1 MATNTTALI
10 IGAALA
16 ALVLIGVLVVVVRK
30 TRPGRRDDRGAA
42 IADEHALRLRREL
55 LADKSAARAQAAMVE
70 IQTSLQHHD
79 TSYRSEAVTSG
90 DQLNEGRV
98 HRLAG

>member
-10 IGAALA
+10 VVAAMA

-30 TRPGRRDDRGAA
+30 TRPGRRDIRGAA
-42 IADEHALRLRREL
+42 IADEQLRREL
-55 LADKSAARAQAAMVE
+55 LADESAARAQAAMIE

-79 TSYRSEAVTSG
+79 TSYRSEAVTSR

>member
-10 IGAALA
+10 FVAVMA
-16 ALVLIGVLVVVVRK
+16 ALVLIGMLLVVGRK
-30 TRPGRRDDRGAA
+30 TRPKRRDTRGAA
-42 IADEHALRLRREL
+42 LADEHARQLRREL
-55 LADKSAARAQAAMVE
+55 RADEAAARAQAAMVE

-79 TSYRSEAVTSG
+79 TSYRSEAVTSR

>member
-1 MATNTTALI
+1 MATNTTVLI
-10 IGAALA
+10 IVAASG
-16 ALVLIGVLVVVVRK
+16 ALVLFGMLGVVLRK
-30 TRPGRRDDRGAA
+30 TRPGRRDNRSAA
-42 IADEHALRLRREL
+42 IADEHARQLRREV
-55 LADKSAARAQAAMVE
+55 LADEAAARAEEAIIE

-79 TSYRSEAVTSG
+79 TSYRREAVTSR

>member
-1 MATNTTALI
+1 MATNTTTLI
-10 IGAALA
+10 VVAAMA
-16 ALVLIGVLVVVVRK
+16 ALVLIGMLVVVVRN
-30 TRPGRRDDRGAA
+30 TRPGRRDNRGAA
-42 IADEHALRLRREL
+42 IAIEHALQLRREL
-55 LADKSAARAQAAMVE
+55 RADESAARAEAAMVE
-70 IQTSLQHHD
+70 IQTSLRHHD

>member
-1 MATNTTALI
+1 MATNTTVLIVVALT
-10 IGAALA
+10 A
-16 ALVLIGVLVVVVRK
+16 ALVLIGMLVVVVRK
-30 TRPGRRDDRGAA
+30 TRPGRRDNRSA
-42 IADEHALRLRREL
+42 ITDEHARHLRREL
-55 LADKSAARAQAAMVE
+55 HADQSAARAHAAVVE

-79 TSYRSEAVTSG
+79 TSYRSEAVTSR

>member
-1 MATNTTALI
+1 MATNTTVLIFVAL
-10 IGAALA
+10 LS
-16 ALVLIGVLVVVVRK
+16 ALVLIGMVVGVGK
-30 TRPGRRDDRGAA
+30 THPGRRDNRSAMT
-42 IADEHALRLRREL
+42 DEHARQLRSEL
-55 LADKSAARAQAAMVE
+55 DADQSAARAQAAMVE

-79 TSYRSEAVTSG
+79 MSYRSEAVTSR

>member
-10 IGAALA
+10 VVAAMA
-16 ALVLIGVLVVVVRK
+16 ALVLIGMLVAVVRK
-30 TRPGRRDDRGAA
+30 TRPGRRDDRGTA
-42 IADEHALRLRREL
+42 IADEHALQLRREL
-55 LADKSAARAQAAMVE
+55 LADESAARARSAMVE
-70 IQTSLQHHD
+70 IETSLHHHG
-79 TSYRSEAVTSG
+79 TSYRSEAVTSR